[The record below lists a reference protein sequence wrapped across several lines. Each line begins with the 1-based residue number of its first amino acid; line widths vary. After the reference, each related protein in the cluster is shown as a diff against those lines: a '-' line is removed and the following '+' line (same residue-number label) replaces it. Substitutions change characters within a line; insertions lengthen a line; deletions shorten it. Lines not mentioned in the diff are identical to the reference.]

1 MKAKNFILIV
11 GNSGSGKTTVVEEL
25 EKRYGLK
32 PIQSYTTRQPRYKG
46 ETGHIFVQHKDM
58 PPHSEMV
65 GYTLYN
71 YQHYWATKQQ
81 VEDND
86 LYVIDPAG
94 IQYFREHYD
103 GDKPYLVI
111 QIWAPEEICKQRM
124 FARGDSEDAVKARL
138 AYDKIAFANI
148 DADVVVEN
156 TTTLNDCIEKIITH
170 INMED

>member
-11 GNSGSGKTTVVEEL
+11 GNSGSGKTTIVEEL
-25 EKRYGLK
+25 ENRYGLK
-32 PIQSYTTRQPRYKG
+32 SIQSYTTRAPRYEG
-46 ETGHIFVQHKDM
+46 ETGHIFVKHEDM

-81 VEDND
+81 VAEND
-86 LYVIDPAG
+86 LYVIDVPG
-94 IQYFREHYD
+94 INYFRKHYD
-103 GDKPYLVI
+103 GDKPYFVI

-148 DADVVVEN
+148 DADVIIKNE
-156 TTTLNDCIEKIITH
+156 TTLDDCIAEIIKY
-170 INMED
+170 IDMED